1 MARTSLKKE
10 LNQLSA
16 PQLVEIILD
25 AYQARP
31 EIKEYFEYF
40 LNPDVNKLIEK
51 HNKIIDK
58 EYGRSKWR
66 HSKARVSVL
75 NKAVKT
81 FESFAP
87 GSEAIIEVLIREVI
101 VAGVTENTLDFTDAQ
116 FNRVIKLVDRIL
128 SLSEEAGVLAGSLA
142 KLNQFVSADYKFASR
157 YMKRIVNDTVND
169 YNANKTLTK
178 K

>member
-1 MARTSLKKE
+1 MSRTSLKKE
-10 LNQLSA
+10 LNNLSA

-40 LNPDVNKLIEK
+40 LNPDVNKLIDK

-58 EYGRSKWR
+58 EYNRGKW
-66 HSKARVSVL
+66 HNSKARVSVL

-81 FESFAP
+81 FESFSP
-87 GSEAIIEVLIREVI
+87 GNEAVIQILLREVI
-101 VAGVTENTLDFTDAQ
+101 VAGVTENELNFADTH
-116 FNRVIKLVDRIL
+116 FNRVVKLVDRIL
-128 SLSEEAGVLAGSLA
+128 SLSEEAGVLADSLTR
-142 KLNQFVSADYKFASR
+142 LNQFVSDDYKFASR
-157 YMKRIVNDTVND
+157 YMKRLVKDTVNN
-169 YNANKTLTK
+169 YNSNKTLTK